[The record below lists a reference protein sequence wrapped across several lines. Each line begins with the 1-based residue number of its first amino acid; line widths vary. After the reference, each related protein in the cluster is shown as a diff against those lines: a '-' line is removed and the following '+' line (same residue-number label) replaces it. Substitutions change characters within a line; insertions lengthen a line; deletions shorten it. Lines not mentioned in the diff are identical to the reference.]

1 MDFLDPK
8 KRRAH
13 NIRLMLGYCLVG
25 LALLLASTLL
35 LFTAF
40 GYGINRSTGEVIQ
53 NGLLF
58 VDAHPEQARITLNGQ
73 DKGDTDGRFVLE
85 AGSYTLE
92 LRRDGYRDW
101 KRQFTLE
108 GGNIVR
114 LVYPFLFPEKLTSKD
129 IVAYNAAPD
138 MVSSSPDRRWIV
150 SHVPDAL
157 TTLQITDTGNKQL
170 PTTSISLAP
179 TLFGTH
185 TGTQTLEA
193 VEWSTDNKH
202 LLVKF
207 NFDGGYDYLILDREK
222 PEESLS
228 VSQTFGKAFTKVT
241 LRDKASDQLYLYDG
255 NGGVLISGRTGD
267 KTTAPV
273 VSGVTNFWP
282 YKNNTILYA
291 TNTDAPAEKSIIKL
305 KEGAST
311 YTIREVMRADKV
323 LLNMAEFDGD
333 TYVVTG
339 SVADGKVYVYK
350 NPVATLKDNS
360 KKVLLHTLLM
370 KLDNPEFLTFSAN
383 TRFIA
388 IQSAA
393 KFDVYD
399 LETKNQYK
407 YDTALKLAPAQKAS
421 WMDGHRLMLVSEG
434 KMNVFDYDGT
444 NKQTLVN
451 ASAAFIP
458 AFDRDYN
465 QLFTVSPLLADS
477 NRTGLIRT
485 DLNLGTE

>member
-13 NIRLMLGYCLVG
+13 NIRLMVGYCLVG
-25 LALLLASTLL
+25 LALLLASILL

-58 VDAHPEQARITLNGQ
+58 VDAHPEQARMTLNGQ

-114 LVYPFLFPEKLTSKD
+114 LVYPFLFPEKLSSKD
-129 IVAYNAAPD
+129 IVAYTATPD

-150 SHVPDAL
+150 SHTPDAL
-157 TTLQITDTGNKQL
+157 TALLLTDTSSKQL
-170 PTTSISLAP
+170 PTTTVALPAA
-179 TLFGTH
+179 LFGTH
-185 TGTQTLEA
+185 VGTQTLEA
-193 VEWSTDNKH
+193 VEWSTDNRH

-222 PEESLS
+222 PDQSLS
-228 VSQTFGKAFTKVT
+228 VSQVFGKAYSKVT
-241 LRDKASDQLYLYDG
+241 LRDKASDQLYLYDAT
-255 NGGVLISGRTGD
+255 GGVLVSGKTKD
-267 KTTAPV
+267 KTTAAV
-273 VSGVTNFWP
+273 AADVISFSP
-282 YKNNTILYA
+282 YKDNTILYA
-291 TNTDAPAEKSIIKL
+291 TNTGAAEGKSIVKL
-305 KEGAST
+305 KEGSQT
-311 YTIREVMRADKV
+311 YTIREVARADKM
-323 LLNMAEFDGD
+323 LLNMAEFDSD

-350 NPVATLKDNS
+350 NPLTVLKDSS
-360 KKVLLHTLLM
+360 KKALLHTMLL
-370 KLDNPEFLTFSAN
+370 KLDNPEYLTFSAN

-393 KFDVYD
+393 KFDIYD

-407 YDTALKLAPAQKAS
+407 YDTGLPLAPAQKAT
-421 WMDGHRLMLVSEG
+421 WMDGHRLMLVSDG

-444 NKQTLVN
+444 NKQTLVSAN
-451 ASAAFIP
+451 AAFIP

-465 QLFTVSPLLADS
+465 QLFTVSPLLTDG
-477 NRTGLIRT
+477 NKTGLIRT